1 MSRDHEDTETHTSKD
16 LSPIHGSLDNCLE
29 FSAAFSL
36 GNLHQILGFFPT
48 DCLPIQSPLLPKEGR
63 KKTMEKNKGNWEGGE
78 KEQREKE
85 RGKEGHE
92 GERKSRKSHFFS
104 RLPVVSKKHCR
115 GRQSHATLE
124 TTQG

>member
-1 MSRDHEDTETHTSKD
+1 
-16 LSPIHGSLDNCLE
+16 
-29 FSAAFSL
+29 
-36 GNLHQILGFFPT
+36 
-48 DCLPIQSPLLPKEGR
+48 
-63 KKTMEKNKGNWEGGE
+63 MEKNKGNWEKGE

-104 RLPVVSKKHCR
+104 RLPVVFKKRCR